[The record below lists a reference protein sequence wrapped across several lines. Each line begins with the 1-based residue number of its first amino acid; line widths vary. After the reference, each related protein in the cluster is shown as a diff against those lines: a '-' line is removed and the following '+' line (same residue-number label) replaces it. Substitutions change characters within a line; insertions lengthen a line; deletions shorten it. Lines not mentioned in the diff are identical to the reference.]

1 MDEVMK
7 VSSLVVS
14 RSGALTL
21 TEISLLGKPAIFI
34 PLPSSSANRQEDN
47 ARVFEK
53 NGASKVILN
62 SEINKE
68 NLSKAI
74 NEIIN
79 DKEKLK
85 KMGDASKKMA
95 VYNSEEK
102 IYEEIKRLVG

>member
-1 MDEVMK
+1 MITNEQLNKIIMTMLDEV
-7 VSSLVVS
+7 
-14 RSGALTL
+14 
-21 TEISLLGKPAIFI
+21 I
-34 PLPSSSANRQEDN
+34 DN
-47 ARVFEK
+47 SNVLE
-53 NGASKVILN
+53 VI
-62 SEINKE
+62 
-68 NLSKAI
+68 SKAI